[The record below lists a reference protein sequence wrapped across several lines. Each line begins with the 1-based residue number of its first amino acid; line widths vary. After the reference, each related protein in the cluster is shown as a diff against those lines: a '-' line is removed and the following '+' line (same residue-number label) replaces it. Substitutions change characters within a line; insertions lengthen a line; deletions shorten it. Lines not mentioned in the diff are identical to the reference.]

1 MDNLDDSY
9 INKNFSYG
17 ENHSNTIALDLPFT
31 INRDSDGWWHFEPK
45 YQNAFFWNYDGN
57 RIYIKK
63 GTDIP
68 YFIKRAFK
76 LFEIKFV

>member
-1 MDNLDDSY
+1 MSLLDMD
-9 INKNFSYG
+9 INY
-17 ENHSNTIALDLPFT
+17 
-31 INRDSDGWWHFEPK
+31 SDEK
-45 YQNAFFWNYDGN
+45 DGN

-76 LFEIKFV
+76 EFEIKFV

>member
-1 MDNLDDSY
+1 MVGGILNQ
-9 INKNFSYG
+9 
-17 ENHSNTIALDLPFT
+17 
-31 INRDSDGWWHFEPK
+31 